1 MATKAALVT
10 GAGKGM
16 GAAIARE
23 LAGRGY
29 GVAVMSP
36 SERCEALAEEIGG
49 ISHRG
54 VVENKADIDALVD
67 KAMDAYGRIDAAV
80 LHVGPPPKGDLIA
93 IEDEA
98 WERGND
104 IVVMSAVRLARR
116 LAPIME
122 AQGGGAILNI
132 TSYAAFEPSLMFP
145 VSCVYRAG
153 VGAFTK
159 LFAERY
165 GPANIRM
172 NALLP
177 GFIDSLNHPAER
189 AEGIPMKRLG
199 RVDEVAKYA
208 AFLVS
213 EDASYVT
220 GQNIVVD
227 GGLNKHV

>member
-1 MATKAALVT
+1 MTSKTAIVT

-23 LAGRGY
+23 LAARGY
-29 GVAVMSP
+29 RLALMSP
-36 SERCEALAEEIGG
+36 SHRCEDLAEELGAIA
-49 ISHRG
+49 HRG
-54 VVENKADIDALVD
+54 VVENKDDIDALVD
-67 KAMDAYGRIDAAV
+67 KAMAAYGRIDAGV
-80 LHVGPPPKGDLIA
+80 LHVGPPPKGDLLA

-98 WERGND
+98 WAKGND
-104 IVVMSAVRLARR
+104 IVVMSAVRFARR

-122 AQGGGAILNI
+122 AQGGGAIVNI

-165 GPANIRM
+165 GPQNIRM

-177 GFIDSLNHPAER
+177 GFIDSLNHPPER
-189 AEGIPMKRLG
+189 ADTIPMKRVG
-199 RVDEVAKYA
+199 RVEEVAKYA

-213 EDASYVT
+213 DDASYVT
-220 GQNIVVD
+220 GQNLVVD